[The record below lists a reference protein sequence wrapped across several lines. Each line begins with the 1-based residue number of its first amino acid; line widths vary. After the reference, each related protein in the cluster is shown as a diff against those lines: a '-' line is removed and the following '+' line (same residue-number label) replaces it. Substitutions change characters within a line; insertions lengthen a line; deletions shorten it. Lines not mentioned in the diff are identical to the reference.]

1 MSPLRL
7 AALLAGGL
15 ALAPGLGLPATPAP
29 TDDAAARLARLT
41 TAYGPVRTLTA
52 AFTQRTRFAGFP
64 TPRTYGGRMDLAR
77 PDRMRWD
84 YTDGSAQQVYVD
96 GRTVT
101 VYAPEASQAIV
112 STLTPASDGQVP
124 LHLLADVT
132 RIGDTYRVAAG
143 ADPGALVLTPIDPAP
158 GGPERVTLWLD
169 PDSGLIARVRLE
181 LPGGSTSDITFR
193 DVAVNAPVDPARFA
207 FAPPAGTHVIQAADL
222 LPRQKSTAAP

>member
-1 MSPLRL
+1 MAPLRL

-15 ALAPGLGLPATPAP
+15 ALAPGLGSAA
-29 TDDAAARLARLT
+29 DDAATRLARLT
-41 TAYGPVRTLTA
+41 AAYAPVHTLTA
-52 AFTQRTRFAGFP
+52 SFTQETRFAGFP
-64 TPRTYGGRMDLAR
+64 TPRAYGGHMDLQR

-84 YTDGSAQQVYVD
+84 YTRGSAQQVYVD

-132 RIGDTYRVAAG
+132 RVAETYAVAAG
-143 ADPGALVLTPIDPAP
+143 PDGGSLVLTPKKAVA
-158 GGPERVTLWLD
+158 GAPERVTLWLD

-181 LPGGSTSDITFR
+181 LPGGSTSDILFR
-193 DVAVNAPVDPARFA
+193 DVAVNAPVDAARFA

-222 LPRQKSTAAP
+222 LPGPRSGAVR